1 MPDREKKTIS
11 QDTGGVANKD
21 GEVHNFRLLKK
32 SVFSF
37 LLTSQ
42 VVRIQFLAAIVD
54 RSSALCSN

>member
-1 MPDREKKTIS
+1 MYNASS
-11 QDTGGVANKD
+11 QDTGGVGNKD

-42 VVRIQFLAAIVD
+42 VVRFQLLAAIVD
-54 RSSALCSN
+54 RSGALCKN